1 MADESRNVVVVTF
14 DDSSE
19 FAKMFMC
26 VCVCMWACVA
36 IGHWMHLL
44 SSDTVGGTHS

>member
-1 MADESRNVVVVTF
+1 MADESRNVLVVTF

-26 VCVCMWACVA
+26 VCVCGHVWLLA
-36 IGHWMHLL
+36 IGCIYCHL
-44 SSDTVGGTHS
+44 TP

>member
-1 MADESRNVVVVTF
+1 MADESRNVLVVTF

-26 VCVCMWACVA
+26 VCVYVGMCGYWPLDA
-36 IGHWMHLL
+36 
-44 SSDTVGGTHS
+44 STVI